1 MKFFPVFSLQLWHS
15 YYRDGRCL
23 DFAIEPTT
31 ETQRLLKNHR
41 CALKTTP
48 NGVRILIGGEVQ
60 HVPLIALQ
68 KGMVFSFHLRLQ
80 NSAFPLFTDLS
91 AITHNPAPLYTN
103 AEADAAGNSQ
113 LTLASRES
121 KLAVG
126 VFADVDIKVTD
137 SLLDFAAGPVEFSIK
152 FTAKQARWAYY
163 CITDLSDAGVQ
174 LRIID
179 GDVSPVVFSDA
190 NSTHLNQQPDPTDG
204 VAVSL
209 DAQYP
214 EKQRFR
220 FVSDNL
226 ISCQQAARKL
236 LQLQSGANRLVEA
249 LPNPSLQNY
258 STMTVTG
265 EPSSQPQEVLFHI
278 IKYFSHAF
286 VTTGS

>member
-1 MKFFPVFSLQLWHS
+1 MKFFPVFSLQLLHS

-23 DFAIEPTT
+23 DFAIEPTL

-41 CALKTTP
+41 CVLKTTP
-48 NGVRILIGGEVQ
+48 NGVQVLIGGDAQ

-80 NSAFPLFTDLS
+80 NSEFPLFTDLS
-91 AITHNPAPLYTN
+91 AITPNPAPLYTN
-103 AEADAAGNSQ
+103 AKVGVADNSPF
-113 LTLASRES
+113 TLASRKS

-126 VFADVDIKVTD
+126 VFADIEIEMTD
-137 SLLDFAAGPVEFSIK
+137 SLLDFAAKPGEFSIM

-163 CITDLSDAGVQ
+163 CITDLNDAGTQ

-179 GDVSPVVFSDA
+179 GDASPIVFSDT
-190 NSTHLNQQPDPTDG
+190 NSTHLNQQPDPTDV

-209 DAQYP
+209 GEQYP

-226 ISCQQAARKL
+226 IPCQQAARKL
-236 LQLQSGANRLVEA
+236 LQLQSGANRLAEA
-249 LPNPSLQNY
+249 LPNPSLRDY
-258 STMTVTG
+258 STMGATG
-265 EPSSQPQEVLFHI
+265 GQSSPSQYVLFHI
-278 IKYFSHAF
+278 IKYFTHAF